1 MSHDHNL
8 KNLILD
14 YPHQA
19 IGFFAAVEAQ
29 AVDAGARILP
39 IREEQLKER
48 LGERFREL
56 DVPLLVEWPDGRR
69 AALLFVFEEET
80 QPDRFS
86 IHRLAHYCLDLA
98 ELYATDRVVPVVIFL
113 RPGSFPT
120 RLVLSSETRSYLDF
134 RYIACALKQIPARDH
149 LDSTNLVARLNL
161 PNMAYA
167 PEDKLLVYAQ
177 AIRGLVTLEPSP
189 EKRLKYV
196 DFIDIYADL
205 DDNERQLYTELYPQ
219 EVTTM
224 AGFAQR
230 FTDKGREIGHEEGH
244 KEGHREG
251 HREGR
256 KEGMQLGEARILTAQ
271 LRLRFGDL
279 PVAVQQR
286 IEAADA
292 DTLLLWSE
300 RVLTAQTLEEVLAA
314 T

>member
-1 MSHDHNL
+1 MSHDHNF

-14 YPHQA
+14 YPREA

-29 AVDAGARILP
+29 AVGAGARILP

-80 QPDRFS
+80 DPDRFS

-113 RPGSFPT
+113 HPGGFPT
-120 RLVLSSETRSYLDF
+120 RLVLGSETRSYLDF

-149 LDSTNLVARLNL
+149 LHSTNLVARLNL

-167 PEDKLLVYAQ
+167 PADKLLVYAQ

-205 DDNERQLYTELYPQ
+205 DDNERQLYTQLYPQ
-219 EVTTM
+219 EVTTV

-230 FTDKGREIGHEEGH
+230 FTEQGYKQ
-244 KEGHREG
+244 
-251 HREGR
+251 
-256 KEGMQLGEARILTAQ
+256 GMLLGEARILTAL

-279 PVAVQQR
+279 SDPVRQR
-286 IEAADA
+286 IDSADA
-292 DTLLLWSE
+292 DTLLRWSE
-300 RVLTAQTLEEVLAA
+300 RVLTAQSLEEVLAD
-314 T
+314 TQTVN

>member
-1 MSHDHNL
+1 MSHDHNF

-80 QPDRFS
+80 DPDRFS

-113 RPGSFPT
+113 HPGGFST
-120 RLVLSSETRSYLDF
+120 RLVLGSETRGYLDF

-149 LDSTNLVARLNL
+149 LHSTNLVARLNL

-177 AIRGLVTLEPSP
+177 ALRGLVQLEPST

-205 DDNERQLYTELYPQ
+205 DDNERQLYTQLYPQ

-230 FTDKGREIGHEEGH
+230 FTEKGRE
-244 KEGHREG
+244 
-251 HREGR
+251 EGR
-256 KEGMQLGEARILTAQ
+256 QEGRQEGLQRGEVRILTAQ

-279 PVAVQQR
+279 PAAVHQR
-286 IEAADA
+286 IETADA
-292 DTLLLWSE
+292 DTLLRWSE
-300 RVLTAQTLEEVLAA
+300 RVLTAATLDEILAD
-314 T
+314 

>member
-1 MSHDHNL
+1 MSHDHNF

-19 IGFFAAVEAQ
+19 IAFFAAVEAQ
-29 AVDAGARILP
+29 AIDAGARILP

-98 ELYATDRVVPVVIFL
+98 ELYATERVVPVVIFL
-113 RPGSFPT
+113 RPGGFQT
-120 RLVLSSETRSYLDF
+120 HLVLGSETRSYLDF

-149 LDSTNLVARLNL
+149 LHSTNLVARLNL

-177 AIRGLVTLEPSP
+177 AIRGLVQLEPST

-205 DDNERQLYTELYPQ
+205 DDNERQLYTQLYPQ

-244 KEGHREG
+244 KEG
-251 HREGR
+251 R

-271 LRLRFGDL
+271 LRLRFGD
-279 PVAVQQR
+279 
-286 IEAADA
+286 
-292 DTLLLWSE
+292 
-300 RVLTAQTLEEVLAA
+300 
-314 T
+314 

>member
-1 MSHDHNL
+1 MSHDHSF

-80 QPDRFS
+80 EPSRFS

-98 ELYATDRVVPVVIFL
+98 ELFATDRIVPVVIFL
-113 RPGSFPT
+113 RAGDFPT
-120 RLVLSSETRSYLDF
+120 RLVLGSETRGYLDF
-134 RYIACALKQIPARDH
+134 CYIACGHKQIPARDH
-149 LDSTNLVARLNL
+149 LHSSNLVARLNL

-167 PEDKLLVYAQ
+167 PDDKLLVYAQ

-205 DDNERQLYTELYPQ
+205 DENERQRYTQLYPQ

-230 FTDKGREIGHEEGH
+230 FTEMGREEGRQEGHEEGH
-244 KEGHREG
+244 KEGLR
-251 HREGR
+251 R
-256 KEGMQLGEARILTAQ
+256 GEARILTAQ
-271 LRLRFGDL
+271 FRLRFGDL
-279 PVAVQQR
+279 PAAVHQR
-286 IEAADA
+286 IEIADA
-292 DTLLLWSE
+292 DTLLRWSE
-300 RVLTAQTLEEVLAA
+300 RVLTAATLDAILAD
-314 T
+314 